1 MKKVIIVCLLAA
13 AIYFGSWLILTA
25 ASVIEKNTGLMLWT
39 GTFFVAAQESP
50 PCTSAKNPDF
60 ILISSYKSGSPFLES
75 RF

>member
-39 GTFFVAAQESP
+39 GTFFVAAAGIASLFVG
-50 PCTSAKNPDF
+50 K
-60 ILISSYKSGSPFLES
+60 KS
-75 RF
+75 